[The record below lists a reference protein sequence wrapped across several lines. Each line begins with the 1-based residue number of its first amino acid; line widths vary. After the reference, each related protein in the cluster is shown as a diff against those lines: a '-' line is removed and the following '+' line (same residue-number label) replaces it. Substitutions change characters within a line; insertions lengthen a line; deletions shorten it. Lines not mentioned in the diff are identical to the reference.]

1 MLEKGKISS
10 IALVFLLIDLVGA
23 TAVVFLPALTAK
35 FAGRDAWLVP
45 VISTIPGIV
54 VIMLVTELGRRFP
67 GKTIIEYLQ
76 IILGNW
82 PGKAVAVLY
91 IFFFIHTNG
100 VIIRQF
106 GELITTM
113 MMPHTP
119 IVVLHTIFVLLA
131 AYAVRSGL
139 EVIGRLWELTFP
151 WVFILYVILLLFSFQ
166 KAEFHRL
173 LPVLENGFK
182 PVLQGSITP
191 SAWRGEVMIL
201 AMFLP
206 YLAEPSQGRR
216 MGIWSVIIIGA
227 ILIADAVLNTAIF
240 GPSTSRQVF
249 PSFTIVNEMVIG
261 GFLRVDIAI
270 VIIWLVTML
279 IKIALFYYAAVLG
292 TAQLLNMKDYKPITL
307 PIGVILTAL
316 SILSI
321 ENSTGIPAY
330 ATTGYPPFAYLVEL
344 VIPLAVLLIAAG
356 RGLKPKY

>member
-10 IALVFLLIDLVGA
+10 VVLVFLLIDLVGA

-45 VISTIPGIV
+45 AISTIPGIF
-54 VIMLVTELGRRFP
+54 VILLITELGRRFP

-100 VIIRQF
+100 VIIREF

-113 MMPHTP
+113 MMPRTP
-119 IVVLHTIFVLLA
+119 LLVLHTTFVLLA

-139 EVIGRLWELTFP
+139 EVIGRLWEFTFP
-151 WVFILYVILLLFSFQ
+151 WVFILYVFLLLFSFQ

-191 SAWRGEVMIL
+191 SAWRGEVILL

-206 YLAEPSQGRR
+206 YLAEPSKGRR
-216 MGIWSVIIIGA
+216 LGIWSVIVLGA

-240 GPSTSRQVF
+240 GPSTERQIF
-249 PSFTIVNEMVIG
+249 PSFIMIEEFIIG
-261 GFLRVDIAI
+261 GFFRADVAI

-292 TAQLLNMKDYKPITL
+292 TAQLLNMRDYRPITL
-307 PIGVILTAL
+307 PIGIILTAL

-321 ENSTGIPAY
+321 ENSVDIPVY
-330 ATTGYPPFAYLVEL
+330 ATAGYPPFAYLVEW
-344 VIPLAVLLIAAG
+344 VIPLAVLLIALV
-356 RGLKPKY
+356 RGFKAKY